1 MATTTRTRKKPTA
14 AQIKRRTDAAEAL
27 RAQQTAAILE
37 LAEGEAWTRWV
48 KAGQLLRSYS
58 ANNALLIL
66 AQYPQATAVAGFNV
80 WEKIGNPVELNVGHK
95 GIAIWGK
102 PYRSTKWIA
111 SHEARPE
118 QVILD
123 RDGDKVKV
131 YTGYASYPICKV
143 FDVSQTVH
151 KTVDLPTRTPSMSDA
166 DADRLITLIENHL
179 TSTGWAIT
187 NRDDLPAHI
196 GGVTVHEDR
205 TIHLPKNAAPAARA
219 HSLLHEAAHAVLHG
233 DDTWATISAY
243 GLDKGCRGDAEV
255 QAETVAYIVG
265 NLLGVDM
272 SSYSTGYVAGW
283 ATAGADR
290 EDKDAIV
297 AKIEKS
303 MKAVHAGVNALM
315 DALDGPAVKV
325 AALAE

>member
-1 MATTTRTRKKPTA
+1 
-14 AQIKRRTDAAEAL
+14 
-27 RAQQTAAILE
+27 
-37 LAEGEAWTRWV
+37 
-48 KAGQLLRSYS
+48 
-58 ANNALLIL
+58 
-66 AQYPQATAVAGFNV
+66 
-80 WEKIGNPVELNVGHK
+80 
-95 GIAIWGK
+95 
-102 PYRSTKWIA
+102 
-111 SHEARPE
+111 
-118 QVILD
+118 
-123 RDGDKVKV
+123 
-131 YTGYASYPICKV
+131 
-143 FDVSQTVH
+143 
-151 KTVDLPTRTPSMSDA
+151 MSDA

-179 TSTGWAIT
+179 TSTGWTIT

-303 MKAVHAGVNALM
+303 MKAVHAGVNTLM